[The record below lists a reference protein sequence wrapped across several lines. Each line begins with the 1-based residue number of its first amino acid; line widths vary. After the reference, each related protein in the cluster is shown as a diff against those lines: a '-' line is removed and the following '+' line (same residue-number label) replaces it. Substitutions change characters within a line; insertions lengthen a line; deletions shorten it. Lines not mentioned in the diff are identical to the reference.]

1 MSFMGGLARK
11 VDKGAWVSPRT
22 VCVLTVRGIE
32 RDLPAYIFPYHEHF
46 LVVVAE
52 AASLGGF
59 QTFSRELESWL
70 EMGCRYAQGFLCA
83 KPQPADYSLDV

>member
-1 MSFMGGLARK
+1 MGGLARK

-70 EMGCRYAQGFLCA
+70 EMGCRYAQGFLCV